1 MEKLNWKVISAS
13 PGYRSLKAAY
23 VRDVQRAQMNV
34 RKGWAVGRDKP
45 VFYRFFKEVIGLVM
59 KYANKWGISFETVLD
74 HWEEVRG
81 SQWWLATY
89 QEYWLER
96 NKPASV
102 R

>member
-23 VRDVQRAQMNV
+23 VKDVQGAQNV
-34 RKGWAVGRDKP
+34 VRRKFHAGRKKQD
-45 VFYRFFKEVIGLVM
+45 YRRIFKEVIGFVM
-59 KYANKWGISFETVLD
+59 KYSSKWGVSFVEILN
-74 HWEEVRG
+74 HWEQIRG
-81 SQWWLATY
+81 PVWWLGFY
-89 QEYWLER
+89 QESTLAR